1 MGKNL
6 MTDEYNATLID
17 IKNIIFQ
24 SRDKAY
30 KVISYATLDTY
41 WKIGKRIFK
50 EEQTCIP
57 LKPASPRCENW

>member
-1 MGKNL
+1 MSKNL

-41 WKIGKRIFK
+41 WKIGKGF
-50 EEQTCIP
+50 
-57 LKPASPRCENW
+57 LKKSKW